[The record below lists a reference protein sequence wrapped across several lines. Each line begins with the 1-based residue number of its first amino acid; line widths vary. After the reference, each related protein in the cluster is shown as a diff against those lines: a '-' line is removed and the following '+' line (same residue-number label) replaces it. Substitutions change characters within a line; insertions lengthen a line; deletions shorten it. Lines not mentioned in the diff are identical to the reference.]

1 MKTKNVLIVVMMK
14 GCLYSSA
21 DESSRS
27 DDLYLV
33 WASSQIN
40 FPNPRDLFKSTSLN
54 RSLVLIGN
62 PDNTDAM
69 KSSSRVVAA
78 VDLGSNSFHMIV
90 SRLENGALRVID
102 QLREP
107 VRLAEGLDVR
117 NELSL
122 DAQWRALDAL
132 RRLGQRLRELDSANV
147 RAVGTNT
154 FRAADNTV
162 GFLVQ
167 AELALGHPIDI
178 ISGIEEARLIYL
190 GVAHSL
196 SNDSNRRLVVDIG
209 GGSTELI
216 IGQQLEALHM
226 NSFYMGCVSM
236 SQRYFPGG
244 VITAKA
250 MSKAETAAKQELEP
264 VETSYRSACWD
275 AAIGASGTIKAAA
288 GIAHASGWCED
299 AGKITWTA
307 LKKLKKAVIDAGHID
322 ALDLKGLSVSRKPVL
337 PGGIAILRAVFSTLN
352 IETMQV
358 AAGALR
364 EGLLYDLVG
373 RIQHQDVRDRSVQAL
388 AVRCAA
394 DQEQAGRVRD
404 TALRLLDSVK
414 EDWNLREEEM
424 AQMLGWSA
432 QLHECGMMVAYNQ
445 YHKHGAYIINNANL
459 AGFTQQEKQL
469 LAVLVRAHRR
479 KFPLAEMK
487 ALPVRW
493 QQEAM
498 RLAIL
503 LRIAVTLNR
512 GRADMPLPSIKITA
526 GKNTVTLNVPHDWL
540 DYHPLTKVD
549 LRSEAAYLSAINYKL
564 VTK

>member
-1 MKTKNVLIVVMMK
+1 MI
-14 GCLYSSA
+14 A
-21 DESSRS
+21 
-27 DDLYLV
+27 
-33 WASSQIN
+33 
-40 FPNPRDLFKSTSLN
+40 
-54 RSLVLIGN
+54 N
-62 PDNTDAM
+62 PDEQEAG
-69 KSSSRVVAA
+69 KLSSRVVAA

-107 VRLAEGLDVR
+107 VRLAEGLDER
-117 NELSL
+117 NELSIDVRL
-122 DAQWRALDAL
+122 RAVDAL
-132 RRLGQRLRELDSANV
+132 RRFGQRLRELDSSDV

-154 FRAADNTV
+154 FRAADNTI
-162 GFLVQ
+162 GFLVE
-167 AELALGHPIDI
+167 AEQALGHPIDI

-196 SNDSNRRLVVDIG
+196 SNDSARRLVVDIG

-226 NSFYMGCVSM
+226 NSFYMGCVNL
-236 SQRYFPGG
+236 SQRYFPDG

-264 VETSYRSACWD
+264 VETSYQPASWD
-275 AAIGASGTIKAAA
+275 AAIGASGTIKATA
-288 GIAHASGWCED
+288 GIAHACGWCEE
-299 AGKITWTA
+299 AGKITWPA
-307 LKKLKKAVIDAGHID
+307 LKKLKKALVDAGHID
-322 ALDLKGLSVSRKPVL
+322 ALDLKGLSASRKPVL
-337 PGGIAILRAVFSTLN
+337 PGGVAILRAVFSTLN
-352 IETMQV
+352 IESMQV

-388 AVRCAA
+388 AVRCAV
-394 DQEQAGRVRD
+394 DQVQAGRVKD
-404 TALRLLDSVK
+404 TALRLMDSVK
-414 EDWNLREEEM
+414 EAWNLQDEEL

-432 QLHECGMMVAYNQ
+432 LLHECGMMVAYNQ
-445 YHKHGAYIINNANL
+445 YHKHGAYIISNANL

-469 LAVLVRAHRR
+469 LAMLVRSHRR
-479 KFPLAEMK
+479 KFPLVEIK
-487 ALPVRW
+487 ALPERW
-493 QQEAM
+493 QQQAI

-512 GRADMPLPSIKITA
+512 GRAEMPLPSIRITA
-526 GKNTVTLNVPHDWL
+526 GKSSVTMNVPHDWL
-540 DYHPLTKVD
+540 DHHPLTKVD
-549 LRSEAAYLSAINYKL
+549 LKSEAAYLSAINYKL

>member
-1 MKTKNVLIVVMMK
+1 MN
-14 GCLYSSA
+14 
-21 DESSRS
+21 
-27 DDLYLV
+27 DD
-33 WASSQIN
+33 Q
-40 FPNPRDLFKSTSLN
+40 D
-54 RSLVLIGN
+54 N
-62 PDNTDAM
+62 PDAM
-69 KSSSRVVAA
+69 QSSSRVVAA

-90 SRLENGALRVID
+90 SRLQNGALRVID

-107 VRLAEGLDVR
+107 VRLADGLDER

-122 DAQWRALDAL
+122 DAQQRALDAL
-132 RRLGQRLRELDSANV
+132 RRFGQRLRELDSANV

-154 FRAADNTV
+154 FRAADNTI
-162 GFLVQ
+162 GFLAR
-167 AELALGHPIDI
+167 AEQALGHPIDI

-196 SNDSNRRLVVDIG
+196 SNDSERRLVIDIG

-226 NSFYMGCVSM
+226 NSFYMGCVNM
-236 SQRYFPGG
+236 SRRYFPGG

-264 VETSYRSACWD
+264 VETSYRSAHWD

-288 GIAHASGWCED
+288 GIAHACGWCED
-299 AGKITWTA
+299 PGRITWSA
-307 LKKLKKAVIDAGHID
+307 LKKLRKALIDAGHTD
-322 ALDLKGLSVSRKPVL
+322 ALDLKGLSASRKPVL
-337 PGGIAILRAVFSTLN
+337 AGGIAILRAVFSTLN

-358 AAGALR
+358 ASGALR

-388 AVRCAA
+388 AVRCAT
-394 DQEQAGRVRD
+394 DQAQAERVRD
-404 TALRLLDSVK
+404 TALRLLGSAG
-414 EDWNLREEEM
+414 ESWNLQDEEL
-424 AQMLGWSA
+424 AQMLAWSA

-445 YHKHGAYIINNANL
+445 YHKHGAYIIGNANL
-459 AGFTQQEKQL
+459 AGFSQQEKQL
-469 LAVLVRAHRR
+469 LAMLVRAHRR
-479 KFPLAEMK
+479 KFPLAEVK
-487 ALPVRW
+487 ALPERW
-493 QQEAM
+493 QQQAM

-512 GRADMPLPSIKITA
+512 GRADMPLPSIKVTA

-540 DYHPLTKVD
+540 DHHPLTKVD
-549 LRSEAAYLSAINYKL
+549 LKSEAAYLSAIDYKL

>member
-1 MKTKNVLIVVMMK
+1 
-14 GCLYSSA
+14 
-21 DESSRS
+21 
-27 DDLYLV
+27 
-33 WASSQIN
+33 
-40 FPNPRDLFKSTSLN
+40 
-54 RSLVLIGN
+54 LIGSQDN
-62 PDNTDAM
+62 PDVM
-69 KSSSRVVAA
+69 KSPSRVVAA

-90 SRLENGALRVID
+90 SRLESGTLRVID

-107 VRLAEGLDVR
+107 VRLAEGLDER

-122 DAQWRALDAL
+122 EAQRRALDAL
-132 RRLGQRLRELDSANV
+132 QRFGQRLRELDSSNV

-162 GFLVQ
+162 GFLAQ
-167 AELALGHPIDI
+167 AEQSLGHPIDI

-196 SNDSNRRLVVDIG
+196 SNDGNRRLVVDIG

-216 IGQQLEALHM
+216 IGQDLEALDM
-226 NSFYMGCVSM
+226 NSFYMGCVNM

-250 MSKAETAAKQELEP
+250 MAKAETAARQELEP
-264 VETSYRSACWD
+264 VETWYRSARWN

-288 GIAHASGWCED
+288 AIAHACGWSD
-299 AGKITWTA
+299 DPGKISWSA
-307 LKKLKKAVIDAGHID
+307 LKKLRKAVIDAGHVD
-322 ALDLKGLSVSRKPVL
+322 ALNLKGLSESRKPVL
-337 PGGIAILRAVFSTLN
+337 PGGIGILRALFGTLD

-358 AAGALR
+358 ASGALR

-388 AVRCAA
+388 AVRCTA
-394 DQEQAGRVRD
+394 DQKQAGRVRD
-404 TALRLLDSVK
+404 TALGLLAAVRES
-414 EDWNLREEEM
+414 WNLQDDEM

-445 YHKHGAYIINNANL
+445 YHKHGAYIIGNANL
-459 AGFTQQEKQL
+459 AGFSQQEKQL
-469 LAVLVRAHRR
+469 LAMLVRAHRR
-479 KFPLAEMK
+479 KFPLPEVK
-487 ALPVRW
+487 TLPGRW
-493 QQEAM
+493 HQQAI

-512 GRADMPLPSIKITA
+512 GRADIPLPSINITA
-526 GKNTVTLNVPHDWL
+526 GKNAIALDIPDDWL
-540 DYHPLTKVD
+540 EQHPLTRVD